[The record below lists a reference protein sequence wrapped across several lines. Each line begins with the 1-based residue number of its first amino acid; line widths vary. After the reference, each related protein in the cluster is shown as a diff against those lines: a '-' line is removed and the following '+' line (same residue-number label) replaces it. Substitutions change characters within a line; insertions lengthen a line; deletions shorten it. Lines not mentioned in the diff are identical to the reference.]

1 MDILT
6 ELKTQTWPI
15 HQELEKISL
24 LKKLMREEIDLQ
36 EYKKLLCIFYG
47 FIYPYE
53 NKIKMTNSS
62 LLSNREKSPLL
73 RADLATFEQ
82 INLEE
87 LPFCEATISLT
98 WEAEIY
104 GYLYVMEGATLGGQF
119 ITKALKANN
128 KLSPQISTHYFNAY
142 DQKTRSNWGDFSL
155 DLCEKNV
162 TNAKKKQVV
171 TTAIEIFTALFYWLK
186 RNIPNDL

>member
-1 MDILT
+1 MGILA

-53 NKIKMTNSS
+53 NKIKMTNSY
-62 LLSNREKSPLL
+62 LLTNREKSPLL

-82 INLEE
+82 LNLEE
-87 LPFCEATISLT
+87 LSFCEVTTSLNL
-98 WEAEIY
+98 EAEIY
-104 GYLYVMEGATLGGQF
+104 GYLYVMEGATLGGQV

-142 DQKTRSNWGDFSL
+142 DQETRRNWGDFSL

-162 TNAKKKQVV
+162 TNTQKNQVI
-171 TTAIEIFTALFYWLK
+171 TTAIEIFTALFYWLN

>member
-1 MDILT
+1 MDILA

-24 LKKLMREEIDLQ
+24 LKKLISKEIELP

-53 NKIKMTNSS
+53 NKIKMTNSD
-62 LLSNREKSPLL
+62 LLINREKSPLL

-82 INLEE
+82 LNLEE
-87 LPFCEATISLT
+87 LSFCQVTTCLNR
-98 WEAEIY
+98 EAEIY
-104 GYLYVMEGATLGGQF
+104 GYLYVMEGATLGGQV
-119 ITKALKANN
+119 INKALKANS
-128 KLSPQISTHYFNAY
+128 KLSSQISTHYFNAY
-142 DQKTRSNWGDFSL
+142 DHETRRNWRDFSL
-155 DLCEKNV
+155 DLCKKNV
-162 TNAKKKQVV
+162 TNTQKTQVI
-171 TTAIEIFTALFYWLK
+171 TTAIETFTALFYWLN